1 MIDTIEQLKE
11 KIEKVTKD
19 LEHLAGTGSN
29 LQGIGTL
36 TSYKEYLEDELRI
49 AESNA
54 NKTPKLG

>member
-19 LEHLAGTGSN
+19 IEHLAGTGSN

-36 TSYKEYLEDELRI
+36 TAYREYLEDELKRL
-49 AESNA
+49 ETHG
-54 NKTPKLG
+54 KTNS

>member
-19 LEHLAGTGSN
+19 IEHLSATGSN

-36 TSYKEYLEDELRI
+36 SGYKEYLEDELKL
-49 AESNA
+49 AEANA
-54 NKTPKLG
+54 KKAP

>member
-19 LEHLAGTGSN
+19 IEHLAGTGSN

-36 TSYKEYLEDELRI
+36 TAYKEYLEDELKQQ
-49 AESNA
+49 EKHGKA
-54 NKTPKLG
+54 NR

>member
-1 MIDTIEQLKE
+1 MIDSIQQLKE

-19 LEHLAGTGSN
+19 IEALSSEGTN

-49 AESNA
+49 AESSK
-54 NKTPKLG
+54 KTS